1 MPRSRETPLIIYC
14 LLLVAV
20 TLAFYNPIIHNQF
33 TGFDDW
39 SYILKN
45 PQVQAGLTLQ
55 TVKWSFTTF
64 REGNWHPLTWISHAL
79 DYQLFHLNPVGHH
92 YTNLLLHT
100 ANAVL
105 LFLLLRRATANLWP
119 SLLVA
124 FLFALHPVNVE
135 SIAWASER
143 KNVLSTLFFLLALH
157 AYDRYARCE
166 SRTQRRYLYL
176 AVAGSFVL
184 GLLAKPQIVTF
195 PFVLLLWDYWPL
207 RRTGSHESKRVFSS
221 AAPTQISNAP
231 LPQSWRRLVLEKLPL
246 FFIAGA
252 DSMVT
257 IVAQRAGNAV
267 RTVSE
272 APLSQRFDNIPV
284 SYVRYLGKLLWPAR
298 LVPLYPRTTSL
309 PSSLVIGSVAIL
321 LLISALVVRSPHRRY
336 LTIGWLWFLGTLV
349 PMIGIVTVGE
359 QAMADRYAYI
369 PYIGL
374 FIAIVWSLNELHSAF
389 RIPTR
394 WRAVPAI
401 AVLLILGVLT
411 SRQLKF
417 WHDDETL
424 WRYTLSVT
432 DGNYVAHNNLALMY
446 SKGGRSE
453 EAIVEFRAAKSLH
466 KYPANQVLALAF
478 YELRHGHP
486 QDAVDECQSVLDD
499 SSDPKVEAVAYGE
512 IGQAHLQMRQYDLAS
527 QAFSTAL
534 KLSPDNAMALVGA
547 GVLDLRKGRT
557 GLAVSQLVLAV
568 NNDPSDVNFLLL
580 AQALLRDG
588 RSVDAKHALT
598 EAKRVSED
606 LTVAQTTATQFLT
619 VAGVTPI

>member
-1 MPRSRETPLIIYC
+1 
-14 LLLVAV
+14 
-20 TLAFYNPIIHNQF
+20 
-33 TGFDDW
+33 
-39 SYILKN
+39 
-45 PQVQAGLTLQ
+45 
-55 TVKWSFTTF
+55 
-64 REGNWHPLTWISHAL
+64 
-79 DYQLFHLNPVGHH
+79 
-92 YTNLLLHT
+92 
-100 ANAVL
+100 
-105 LFLLLRRATANLWP
+105 
-119 SLLVA
+119 
-124 FLFALHPVNVE
+124 
-135 SIAWASER
+135 
-143 KNVLSTLFFLLALH
+143 
-157 AYDRYARCE
+157 
-166 SRTQRRYLYL
+166 
-176 AVAGSFVL
+176 
-184 GLLAKPQIVTF
+184 
-195 PFVLLLWDYWPL
+195 
-207 RRTGSHESKRVFSS
+207 
-221 AAPTQISNAP
+221 
-231 LPQSWRRLVLEKLPL
+231 
-246 FFIAGA
+246 
-252 DSMVT
+252 
-257 IVAQRAGNAV
+257 
-267 RTVSE
+267 
-272 APLSQRFDNIPV
+272 
-284 SYVRYLGKLLWPAR
+284 
-298 LVPLYPRTTSL
+298 
-309 PSSLVIGSVAIL
+309 
-321 LLISALVVRSPHRRY
+321 
-336 LTIGWLWFLGTLV
+336 
-349 PMIGIVTVGE
+349 MIGIVTVGE

-369 PYIGL
+369 PYSGL
-374 FIAIVWSLNELHSAF
+374 FIAIVWSLDELNSGL

-417 WHDDETL
+417 WHDDKTL

-446 SKGGRSE
+446 SKEGRSE

-478 YELRHGHP
+478 YELRHRHP

-512 IGQAHLQMRQYDLAS
+512 IGQARLQMRQYDLAS